1 MTACP
6 DGSRGDRVPGRVR
19 GVPRCGPGAS
29 GGGRRPEE
37 GAYRDGDRPPD
48 PERGVT
54 SDGPLVRTAPLRGAV

>member
-6 DGSRGDRVPGRVR
+6 YGSRGERAPVR
-19 GVPRCGPGAS
+19 AHDVARSCPGAS
-29 GGGRRPEE
+29 GAGRRPEE

-54 SDGPLVRTAPLRGAV
+54 SDGPLVRTATLRGAV